1 MSFHNLVTY
10 TVISMPGPRR
20 LMYMVYPLALC
31 TLVSATSAG
40 DINPRKT
47 KEAAP
52 NDRLDWSAEN
62 YRDVELVE
70 KALSP
75 YWKDKTAVMTPSE
88 RQLFLAG
95 LFKVESAQCR
105 DDLNSTLWG
114 ILSGQPWAIAIYDA
128 MAKSAVGINSGVL
141 HQFGHFDECL
151 DQQQFQTNPNKD
163 DPPELIVRSQY
174 CLVDI
179 QMDGFTMHTVASRQK
194 EALNRNGDAVVAA
207 VWGACLPASC
217 RSSDIAIFT
226 QLYLQRPVISANESA
241 CQLSGLGAATELYV
255 DGGMFAYALVLFIFI
270 LLATLSTAYH
280 VYLIYACRSADD
292 VSKRALQQQTLTIAL
307 LSFSVIE
314 NTKKLF
320 QASKDQMGLNSING
334 IKAIAMLMIL
344 AGHALSFIYSSPTYN
359 EAFVA
364 EQTKYPTF
372 AFLYNSLLFVDTFML
387 LSGFLFCRILLIE
400 LERRRGH
407 INPLILYAGRY
418 IRLTPAYMAIIGFYM
433 TWFPSIGSG
442 PLWRERIVR
451 EQERCQASWWL
462 NILYVNNYFQTDKF
476 CMFQSWYLSVD
487 TQLFFIAPI
496 FIYLLYKMR
505 QCGKHLL
512 IAAVICT
519 SLIPFVVTFLRQLDP
534 TLLVYADELVDLASN
549 NYYIGY
555 YIKTHMR
562 ASAYFVG
569 LLTGYLVHVM
579 QAKGKKLHNVLVRVA
594 WLISTFIGIATMFSI
609 CRFYRSPYT
618 HIESLLYAA
627 LHKLGWNLSV
637 AWLVMAATTGH
648 AGWLQ
653 NFLSSRIFAPISRLT
668 YCAYLS
674 NGIVEL
680 YHSSTIRYG
689 RYQSYVNLENA
700 MISHTVDTFILAFVL
715 CLLFESPIHAL
726 ERILLRKVGRHEKRA
741 PSTENQSPSTSEEQ
755 VA

>member
-1 MSFHNLVTY
+1 
-10 TVISMPGPRR
+10 MPGPRR
-20 LMYMVYPLALC
+20 IMCILYTLLLC
-31 TLVSATSAG
+31 ILVSGSTV
-40 DINPRKT
+40 DLNPSQTEKPT
-47 KEAAP
+47 A
-52 NDRLDWSAEN
+52 NDRLDWSVEN
-62 YRDVELVE
+62 YSNAEHIGN
-70 KALSP
+70 ALSP
-75 YWKDKTAVMTPSE
+75 RLKDEPVVMTPSE
-88 RQLFLAG
+88 LHLFLDSLG
-95 LFKVESAQCR
+95 KVEGAQCR

-114 ILSGQPWAIAIYDA
+114 ILSGRRWAVAIYDA
-128 MAKSAVGINSGVL
+128 MTKSEIGVNTGLL

-151 DQQQFQTNPNKD
+151 DQQQYQTNANEDEPT
-163 DPPELIVRSQY
+163 ELIVRSQY
-174 CLVDI
+174 CLVDV
-179 QMDGFTMHTVASRQK
+179 QMDGFTMQTVASRQK
-194 EALNRNGDAVVAA
+194 EALNRNGDAVVVA
-207 VWGACLPASC
+207 VWGACMPASC
-217 RSSDIAIFT
+217 RSNDIALFM
-226 QLYLQRPVISANESA
+226 QNYLQRPVLSANETA
-241 CQLSGLGAATELYV
+241 CQLSSLGAATELYV
-255 DGGMFAYALVLFIFI
+255 DGGMFVYALVIFIFV

-292 VSKRALQQQTLTIAL
+292 VSKRAMQQQTLTIAL
-307 LSFSVIE
+307 LSFSIIE

-334 IKAIAMLMIL
+334 IKAIAMLLIL
-344 AGHALSFIYSSPTYN
+344 AGHALSFIYGSPTYN

-372 AFLYNSLLFVDTFML
+372 AFLYNSVLFVDTFLL
-387 LSGFLFCRILLIE
+387 LSGFLFCRILLVE
-400 LERRRGH
+400 LERRRGR

-462 NILYVNNYFQTDKF
+462 NILYVNNYFNTDKF

-505 QCGKHLL
+505 KCGKHFL
-512 IAAVICT
+512 IATVICT
-519 SLIPFVVTFLRQLDP
+519 TLIPFVVTFLRQLDP

-579 QAKGKKLHNVLVRVA
+579 QERGKKLHTVLVRVA
-594 WLISTFIGIATMFSI
+594 WLISTLIGIATLFSI
-609 CRFYRSPYT
+609 CRFYRRPYNQ
-618 HIESLLYAA
+618 IESLLYAG

-637 AWLVMAATTGH
+637 AWLVLAATTGH

-653 NFLSSRIFAPISRLT
+653 NLLSSRVFAPISRLT

-689 RYQSYVNLENA
+689 RYQSFVNLEND
-700 MISHTVDTFILAFVL
+700 MISHTVDTFALAFVL

-726 ERILLRKVGRHEKRA
+726 ERILLRRAGRPEKRA